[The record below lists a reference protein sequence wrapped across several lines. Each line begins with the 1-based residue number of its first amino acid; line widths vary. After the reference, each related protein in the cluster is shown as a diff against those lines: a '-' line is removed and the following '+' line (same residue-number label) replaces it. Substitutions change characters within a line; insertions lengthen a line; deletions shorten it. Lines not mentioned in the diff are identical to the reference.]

1 MPSSSYFLI
10 NVTYSSMKASYSSIA
25 ALKSGSTPSEAA
37 GFSVGLL
44 LSLSSLPDCSVLSEV
59 RGFSVRTV
67 SVCALFDDPEGS
79 ESFWDFDTH
88 KTITQTTTAAAMT
101 STARNLKN
109 PLKNPLIIILPSRIH
124 RRHRQNLLRHC
135 RRLCAVFSFLP
146 FRQAS
151 VLSQTFRLQF
161 R

>member
-1 MPSSSYFLI
+1 
-10 NVTYSSMKASYSSIA
+10 MKASYSSIA
-25 ALKSGSTPSEAA
+25 TLKSGSTPSEAA

-109 PLKNPLIIILPSRIH
+109 PLKNSTHYYSPFSDSSAAPAKFAAALPSTM
-124 RRHRQNLLRHC
+124 C
-135 RRLCAVFSFLP
+135 SFFIFALS
-146 FRQAS
+146 AS
-151 VLSQTFRLQF
+151 VSIEPNISAAIPMNANQHAQPSL
-161 R
+161 